1 VWRALEILL
10 TAQLEGVLSAECN
23 DSSKVFKE
31 YEEDTLHIF
40 PRRDLIEAV
49 NRIERKYVDKE
60 ELEHR
65 IRRWAELEEEARR
78 IRREMA
84 DWEFIE
90 KQEPRIK
97 EALKYYIEKGDI
109 RRASML
115 AGVDLEAFRDLLRKA
130 RIPVIV

>member
-1 VWRALEILL
+1 MRAR
-10 TAQLEGVLSAECN
+10 VSR
-23 DSSKVFKE
+23 
-31 YEEDTLHIF
+31 EDL
-40 PRRDLIEAV
+40 
-49 NRIERKYVDKE
+49 
-60 ELEHR
+60 
-65 IRRWAELEEEARR
+65 EEARR

-115 AGVDLEAFRDLLRKA
+115 AGVDLERLEIF
-130 RIPVIV
+130 

>member
-1 VWRALEILL
+1 
-10 TAQLEGVLSAECN
+10 
-23 DSSKVFKE
+23 
-31 YEEDTLHIF
+31 
-40 PRRDLIEAV
+40 
-49 NRIERKYVDKE
+49 
-60 ELEHR
+60 
-65 IRRWAELEEEARR
+65 
-78 IRREMA
+78 MA

>member
-1 VWRALEILL
+1 MSKRSV
-10 TAQLEGVLSAECN
+10 EG
-23 DSSKVFKE
+23 
-31 YEEDTLHIF
+31 
-40 PRRDLIEAV
+40 
-49 NRIERKYVDKE
+49 E

-65 IRRWAELEEEARR
+65 IRKWVEFEEEARR

-90 KQEPRIK
+90 KQEPRIR

-115 AGVDLEAFRDLLRKA
+115 AGIDLEEFREFLRKA

>member
-1 VWRALEILL
+1 
-10 TAQLEGVLSAECN
+10 LS
-23 DSSKVFKE
+23 
-31 YEEDTLHIF
+31 
-40 PRRDLIEAV
+40 
-49 NRIERKYVDKE
+49 RKYVDKE

-115 AGVDLEAFRDLLRKA
+115 AGVDLETFRDLLRKA